1 MNVVWLLLI
10 GAAVITAV
18 FKGTMP
24 AVSNATFSAAGTA
37 VELAIGLVG
46 GMTLFLGLMRVAQD
60 SGLVQLLARALR
72 PVFRYLFPDVP
83 KDHPALGAIAMNF
96 GANIL
101 GLGDAATPF
110 GIKAMED
117 LQSLNEDKETASDA
131 MCMFVT
137 LHSSSLQLIPVMVIS
152 LRAAAGSKNPSE
164 IIVGHHL
171 RHAGLDGRGRGDVEA
186 VRPLAAAE
194 RREVPHEGPD
204 ERGVQ
209 LDRAR
214 C

>member
-24 AVSNATFSAAGTA
+24 AVSNAAFSAAGTA

-60 SGLVQLLARALR
+60 SGLVQLLAKALR
-72 PVFRYLFPDVP
+72 PIFRHLFPGVP

-164 IIVGHHL
+164 IIVATVFATLASMAVAVATSKLFARL
-171 RHAGLDGRGRGDVEA
+171 RRRAPGG
-186 VRPLAAAE
+186 AA
-194 RREVPHEGPD
+194 
-204 ERGVQ
+204 
-209 LDRAR
+209 
-214 C
+214 

>member
-1 MNVVWLLLI
+1 M
-10 GAAVITAV
+10 
-18 FKGTMP
+18 
-24 AVSNATFSAAGTA
+24 
-37 VELAIGLVG
+37 
-46 GMTLFLGLMRVAQD
+46 
-60 SGLVQLLARALR
+60 
-72 PVFRYLFPDVP
+72 P
-83 KDHPALGAIAMNF
+83 KDHPALGAIALNF

-164 IIVGHHL
+164 IIVGTIFATL
-171 RHAGLDGRGRGDVEA
+171 ASMSVSVTTSKLFARWQRRTIGGRA
-186 VRPLAAAE
+186 
-194 RREVPHEGPD
+194 
-204 ERGVQ
+204 
-209 LDRAR
+209 
-214 C
+214 

>member
-46 GMTLFLGLMRVAQD
+46 GMTLFLGLMRVAED
-60 SGLVQLLARALR
+60 SGLVQLLAKALR
-72 PVFRYLFPDVP
+72 PIFRYVFPGVP

-117 LQSLNEDKETASDA
+117 LQSLNDDKETASDA

-164 IIVGHHL
+164 IIVGTIFATL
-171 RHAGLDGRGRGDVEA
+171 ASMIVA
-186 VRPLAAAE
+186 VATSKLFARWQRRTPGGAA
-194 RREVPHEGPD
+194 
-204 ERGVQ
+204 
-209 LDRAR
+209 
-214 C
+214 

>member
-18 FKGTMP
+18 FTGTMP

-46 GMTLFLGLMRVAQD
+46 GMTLFLGLMRVAED
-60 SGLVQLLARALR
+60 SGLVQLLAKALR
-72 PVFRYLFPDVP
+72 PIFRYVFPGVP

-164 IIVGHHL
+164 IIVGTIFATL
-171 RHAGLDGRGRGDVEA
+171 ASMIVA
-186 VRPLAAAE
+186 VATSKLFARWQRRSPGGAA
-194 RREVPHEGPD
+194 
-204 ERGVQ
+204 
-209 LDRAR
+209 
-214 C
+214 

>member
-46 GMTLFLGLMRVAQD
+46 GMTLFLGLMRVAED

-72 PVFRYLFPDVP
+72 PVFRYVFPGVP

-117 LQSLNEDKETASDA
+117 LQSLNDDKETASDA

-164 IIVGHHL
+164 IIVATVFATL
-171 RHAGLDGRGRGDVEA
+171 ASMIVA
-186 VRPLAAAE
+186 VATSKLFARWQRRSPGGAA
-194 RREVPHEGPD
+194 
-204 ERGVQ
+204 
-209 LDRAR
+209 
-214 C
+214 

>member
-46 GMTLFLGLMRVAQD
+46 GMTLFLGLMRVAED
-60 SGLVQLLARALR
+60 SGLVQLLAKALR
-72 PVFRYLFPDVP
+72 PIFRYVFPGVP

-152 LRAAAGSKNPSE
+152 LRAAAGSRNPSE
-164 IIVGHHL
+164 IIVGTIFATL
-171 RHAGLDGRGRGDVEA
+171 ASMVVA
-186 VRPLAAAE
+186 VATSKLFARWQRRTPGGAA
-194 RREVPHEGPD
+194 
-204 ERGVQ
+204 
-209 LDRAR
+209 
-214 C
+214 

>member
-1 MNVVWLLLI
+1 MNIVWLLLI
-10 GAAVITAV
+10 GAAVITAA

-24 AVSNATFSAAGTA
+24 QVSNAAFTSAGTA
-37 VELAIGLVG
+37 IELAIGLVG

-60 SGLVQLLARALR
+60 AGLIQVLARALR
-72 PVFRYLFPDVP
+72 PVFRVLFPDVP

-96 GANIL
+96 GANML

-110 GIKAMED
+110 GLKAMED
-117 LQSLNEDKETASDA
+117 LQTLNPDKDTATDA

-164 IIVGHHL
+164 II
-171 RHAGLDGRGRGDVEA
+171 AGTIFATAASMAVAILASRLFAGWFRRRSAPAAPQVVEGGQA
-186 VRPLAAAE
+186 
-194 RREVPHEGPD
+194 
-204 ERGVQ
+204 
-209 LDRAR
+209 
-214 C
+214 